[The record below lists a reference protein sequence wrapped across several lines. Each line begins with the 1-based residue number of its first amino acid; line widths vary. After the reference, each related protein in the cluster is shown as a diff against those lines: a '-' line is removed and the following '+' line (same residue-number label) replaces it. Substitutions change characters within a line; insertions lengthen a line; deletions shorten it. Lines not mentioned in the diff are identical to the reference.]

1 MNEQFRNNNNST
13 SEKLKLKLYF
23 VRSFVQDED
32 SSQSNDESILND
44 TYAISFFNLFLRLIK
59 VVFT

>member
-44 TYAISFFNLFLRLIK
+44 TYAISFLNLFLRLIK

>member
-1 MNEQFRNNNNST
+1 MNNLET
-13 SEKLKLKLYF
+13 TIKAEKLKLYF